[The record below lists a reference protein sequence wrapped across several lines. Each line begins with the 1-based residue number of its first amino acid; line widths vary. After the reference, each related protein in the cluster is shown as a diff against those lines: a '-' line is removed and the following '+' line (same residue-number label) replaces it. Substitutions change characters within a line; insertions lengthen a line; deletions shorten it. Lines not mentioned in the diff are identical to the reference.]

1 MQLSILTSITGLLV
15 LGYILELLRRQQ
27 LREKYA
33 AIWLAI
39 GLLVAPL
46 GFVPDLL
53 DSTARRLGVA
63 SGASLVLF
71 AGFVQRPRPAGQLPH
86 GRPRRG
92 RVRCRRHRGTGELMS
107 GDRRV
112 LIILPAWNEEDGLP
126 SVLRE
131 IQEQLPY
138 VDTLVVDGG
147 SADSTAAVAEAAG
160 SAVAQLPF
168 NLGVGGAMRPG
179 YRYAQQHGYDVAIQ
193 VDADGQHDPAYIPA
207 LLERLATGEADLV
220 IGA

>member
-1 MQLSILTSITGLLV
+1 MLSHNDAGPCARKAPSAVQLSILTSITGLLV

-71 AGFVQRPRPAGQLPH
+71 AGFV
-86 GRPRRG
+86 
-92 RVRCRRHRGTGELMS
+92 
-107 GDRRV
+107 
-112 LIILPAWNEEDGLP
+112 LILLVSLHLSWETSRLEAET
-126 SVLRE
+126 R
-131 IQEQLPY
+131 
-138 VDTLVVDGG
+138 TL
-147 SADSTAAVAEAAG
+147 AE
-160 SAVAQLPF
+160 
-168 NLGVGGAMRPG
+168 
-179 YRYAQQHGYDVAIQ
+179 DVALIRAHLVQQGNYPMADRAADASAADATEAQ
-193 VDADGQHDPAYIPA
+193 VNS
-207 LLERLATGEADLV
+207 
-220 IGA
+220 